1 MAAVSRNLVESP
13 DLSLRPVSSVVL
25 VGMPGCG
32 KSSIGRRLA
41 ARWGLPFVDAD
52 AEIERAAGISISEIF
67 ARYGE
72 AEFREGERRVISR
85 LLAEGAGPIVLAT
98 GGGAWLDPRTRA
110 AVRDSGALA
119 VWLKCRLPVLLRR
132 VVGREHRPMF
142 QNADPREVL
151 ERLMTQRHPSYA
163 EADLTISCSDESPEV
178 TTRRVAEAVLTHRA
192 PARLRVELAR
202 GAYDVL
208 VGEGLLRRAG
218 AELAQ
223 RMEGRRAVIVSDAAV
238 AQLHLPTL
246 REGLAVCGFT
256 VTGEVIIPPGEAS
269 KSFAEYERVVDA
281 ILAAKA
287 DRRTAVIALGGGVVG
302 DLAGFAA
309 ASVLRG
315 LPFVQCPTTLLAQV
329 DSSVGGKTGINTRH
343 GKNLVG
349 AFHQP
354 RLVLADTGTLATL
367 PVRELRAGWAEVA
380 KHGLLQGP
388 LWDWCEANGP
398 LAMQGDAAALTHA
411 VLESCRLKAA
421 VVAEDEFETKPEGGR
436 ALLNLGHTF
445 GHALE
450 AECGYSGEL
459 LHGEAVAIG
468 LGLAAE
474 LSARMGLC
482 SQDMPGR
489 VREHLRELGLP
500 PRIATL
506 ARGFSA
512 ERLIQRMKADK
523 KARDGAMRFV
533 LLKGAGEAF
542 TESGVSEA
550 MVRALLVEEGCEP

>member
-1 MAAVSRNLVESP
+1 MSRNLVESADP
-13 DLSLRPVSSVVL
+13 CAGPGRSVVL
-25 VGMPGCG
+25 VGLPGCG

-41 ARWGLPFVDAD
+41 ARWNLPFVDAD
-52 AEIERAAGISISEIF
+52 SEIERAAGISISEIF

-72 AEFREGERRVISR
+72 AHFREGERRVISR

-98 GGGAWLDPRTRA
+98 GGGAYHDPRTRA
-110 AVRDSGALA
+110 AVRESGALA

-132 VVGREHRPMF
+132 VAGREHRPMF

-163 EADLTISCSDESPEV
+163 EADLTISCSEESPEL
-178 TTRRVAEAVLTHRA
+178 TTRRVAEAVLAHRA
-192 PARLRVELAR
+192 HARMRVDLAR

-208 VGEGLLRRAG
+208 IGEGLLRRAG

-223 RMEGRRAVIVSDAAV
+223 RIEGRRAVIVSDAAV

-246 REGLAVCGFT
+246 REGLADGGFA
-256 VTGEVIIPPGEAS
+256 VAGEVIVPPGEAS

-315 LPFVQCPTTLLAQV
+315 LPFAQCPTTLLAQV

-354 RLVLADTGTLATL
+354 KLVLADTGTLATL
-367 PVRELRAGWAEVA
+367 PPRELRAGWAEVA

-388 LWDWCEANGP
+388 LWEWCEGKGP
-398 LAMQGDAAALTHA
+398 RAMQSDAAALTHA
-411 VLESCRLKAA
+411 VLESCRLKSA

-459 LHGEAVAIG
+459 LHGEAVAVG

-482 SQDMPGR
+482 SQEMPGR
-489 VREHLRELGLP
+489 VREHLREVGLP
-500 PRIATL
+500 PRIAAL